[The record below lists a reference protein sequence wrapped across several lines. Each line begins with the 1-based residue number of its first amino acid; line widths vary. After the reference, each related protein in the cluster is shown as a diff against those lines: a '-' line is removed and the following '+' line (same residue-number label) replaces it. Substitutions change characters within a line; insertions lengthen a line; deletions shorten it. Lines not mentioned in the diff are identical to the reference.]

1 MMDVRHRPLQ
11 KLVKGGLLR
20 GVEIEVT
27 LDSTR
32 FAGEGDMELF
42 GDMLNR
48 FLSLYATVNLY
59 TRLVIV
65 SQPGGKRLAWP
76 DSKGEGAAF

>member
-1 MMDVRHRPLQ
+1 VRQRPLQ

-20 GVEIEVT
+20 GVEIEVV

-32 FAGEGDMELF
+32 FAGEGDVGLF
-42 GDMLNR
+42 GEMLNR
-48 FLSLYATVNLY
+48 FLSLYATLNLY

-65 SQPGGKRLAWP
+65 AQPTGQRIVWA
-76 DSKGEGAAF
+76 DSKGEGAPF